1 MIHLDFEINES
12 TLAED
17 ASMKPAIANPAAL
30 QETYFEMP
38 VRFQI
43 GGVEL
48 LQIPQGDEVFLELP
62 LVDVATSG
70 LKCVKNLESEKIAIY
85 HLPGGWNLN
94 FKREEN
100 TVTIESSVNGR
111 FAKTGYA
118 ELVGAFEFFSEKV
131 RSVLLAKI
139 PELSMHP
146 DWGHWFS
153 NEATHSEPEASSPT
167 APQPPIT
174 GNEGKKAKFG
184 KRNTKGEAQR
194 IRNKSQPR

>member
-70 LKCVKNLESEKIAIY
+70 LKMCKKLRVGKNS
-85 HLPGGWNLN
+85 NLSLAWRME
-94 FKREEN
+94 F
-100 TVTIESSVNGR
+100 
-111 FAKTGYA
+111 
-118 ELVGAFEFFSEKV
+118 ELQA
-131 RSVLLAKI
+131 R
-139 PELSMHP
+139 
-146 DWGHWFS
+146 
-153 NEATHSEPEASSPT
+153 
-167 APQPPIT
+167 
-174 GNEGKKAKFG
+174 
-184 KRNTKGEAQR
+184 GEY
-194 IRNKSQPR
+194 SDH